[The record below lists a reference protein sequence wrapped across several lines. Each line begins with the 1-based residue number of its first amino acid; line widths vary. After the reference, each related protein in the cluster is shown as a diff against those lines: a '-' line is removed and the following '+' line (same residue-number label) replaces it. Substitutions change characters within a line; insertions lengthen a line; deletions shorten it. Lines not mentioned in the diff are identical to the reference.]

1 MVIVRESLY
10 KLFIDEACL
19 LVIYTHIIKKQEV
32 FYGFLFRFEL

>member
-19 LVIYTHIIKKQEV
+19 IDIYTHIIKETGSLLWLPV
-32 FYGFLFRFEL
+32 SF

>member
-19 LVIYTHIIKKQEV
+19 LVIYTHIINETGSLLWLPV
-32 FYGFLFRFEL
+32 SF